1 MYSQGQSRAPGLKFY
16 NTPTDEP
23 LGVPCVGLIFSVF
36 WGCKV
41 RKFGDA
47 TCMQY
52 SDRVGDLGLK
62 TVDLAVGHSSGF
74 ADCKLFLGSRG
85 S

>member
-1 MYSQGQSRAPGLKFY
+1 
-16 NTPTDEP
+16 
-23 LGVPCVGLIFSVF
+23 
-36 WGCKV
+36 
-41 RKFGDA
+41 
-47 TCMQY
+47 MQY